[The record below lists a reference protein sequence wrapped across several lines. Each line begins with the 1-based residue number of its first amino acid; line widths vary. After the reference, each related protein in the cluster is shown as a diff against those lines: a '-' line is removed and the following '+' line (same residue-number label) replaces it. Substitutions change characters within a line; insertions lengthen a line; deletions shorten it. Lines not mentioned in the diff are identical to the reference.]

1 MGLPPSIRND
11 IISFDQNI
19 SYNSEA
25 CVTVTRRNI
34 GTNKSGFET
43 VITIGSILWGKLPSG
58 LTNDK

>member
-1 MGLPPSIRND
+1 MGLPPSIMND

-43 VITIGSILWGKLPSG
+43 VITIGSIL
-58 LTNDK
+58 